1 MTYKIGQI
9 LTVTDDVEVEKA
21 ISGEKVIVPKGS
33 EAIIGA
39 DNLAHHFR
47 DSAIQPLAE
56 SDTVEGYDTEG
67 LAQYLLRI
75 LESHFP
81 IPEMAEDYGINR
93 DDILDEIEC
102 ALDEIGF

>member
-9 LTVTDDVEVEKA
+9 LTATEDIEVERTL
-21 ISGEKVIVPKGS
+21 SGEKVIIPKGNK
-33 EAIIGA
+33 AIIGA

-47 DSAIQPLAE
+47 DGLIQPLAK
-56 SDTVEGYDTEG
+56 SATVEGYDAEG
-67 LAQYLLRI
+67 LAEYLLKV
-75 LESHFP
+75 LESRFP
-81 IPEMAEDYGINR
+81 IREMAEDYGIIR